1 MKTRSSTP
9 SHDSAADANANPT
22 PQPRYNTP
30 SLDSAAGRKQAR
42 PPPVNPY
49 PTPTRSTSKN
59 ACPTSEND
67 CPTSPPQGDSTSLTL
82 LSEKGVD
89 EDDHRPPPPPAPDER
104 TATRRSTSCDEGD
117 VDGLVYLNA
126 RGRRVTLLANAITR
140 DPVHTGDPVH
150 TVAMATKFPPEFLQA
165 VEEQTVMSGIGE
177 ELESAPTGG
186 GRRESCEDQV
196 ITAPPQ
202 PGGFQDL
209 LDSEFP
215 AAPDLDTTAVKIR
228 GFLEQGARQAD
239 AARREF
245 ETELHNFWV
254 EREEIHEDMR
264 LLHADRVDPRSI
276 DGIVEDSIASRLRAI
291 NADMLGVVTTLA
303 LIRDVQQSSAA
314 RFAELNALRRTQ
326 LDELHAAISSQH
338 STLVKMAESN
348 QMRDAQLVKHS
359 ERMDR
364 MEILFERMDSQIP
377 NMTRCVEVC
386 SEVGS
391 SSTAIASTLTTI
403 RDQTVTTAQ
412 TVSQRLDGM
421 EETIRDTF
429 VDLKVDVLTATLRSL
444 ETKIASRFT
453 AVDVALAQL
462 VSPPH
467 PAAET
472 PRTSAPVPPDLI
484 ARPE

>member
-1 MKTRSSTP
+1 M
-9 SHDSAADANANPT
+9 
-22 PQPRYNTP
+22 
-30 SLDSAAGRKQAR
+30 
-42 PPPVNPY
+42 
-49 PTPTRSTSKN
+49 
-59 ACPTSEND
+59 
-67 CPTSPPQGDSTSLTL
+67 
-82 LSEKGVD
+82 
-89 EDDHRPPPPPAPDER
+89 
-104 TATRRSTSCDEGD
+104 
-117 VDGLVYLNA
+117 
-126 RGRRVTLLANAITR
+126 
-140 DPVHTGDPVH
+140 
-150 TVAMATKFPPEFLQA
+150 
-165 VEEQTVMSGIGE
+165 
-177 ELESAPTGG
+177 
-186 GRRESCEDQV
+186 
-196 ITAPPQ
+196 
-202 PGGFQDL
+202 
-209 LDSEFP
+209 
-215 AAPDLDTTAVKIR
+215 
-228 GFLEQGARQAD
+228 D

-326 LDELHAAISSQH
+326 LDELHAAISAQH